1 MTRTLVQTGVFV
13 LVAWLAGPA
22 AAQEASDW
30 TVFRDTGPVEC
41 FAASRPTSQ
50 ETSRD
55 GQPVE
60 VSRGEI
66 RLFVF
71 YRPDEGVNGQVAFT
85 GGYRFAPDS
94 RVTLQVGGAEFML
107 FTDGE
112 WAWPANPEEDA
123 RILQALRDGT
133 EAVLTGQSERG
144 TVTRDTFSLQGF
156 APSMDEAQRL
166 CASRGT

>member
-1 MTRTLVQTGVFV
+1 MIRTLSWNGPLAF
-13 LVAWLAGPA
+13 VAWLAAPA

-30 TVFRDTGPVEC
+30 TVFRDSDPMEC
-41 FAASRPTSQ
+41 FAASAPTSQ
-50 ETSRD
+50 ENSRD

-60 VSRGEI
+60 VSRGET

-71 YRPDEGVNGQVAFT
+71 YRPSEGVNGQVTFT
-85 GGYRFAPDS
+85 GGYPFADDS
-94 RVTLQVGGAEFML
+94 RVTLEVAGSEFLL

-123 RILQALRDGT
+123 RIVEAFRGGS

-156 APSMDEAQRL
+156 APSVEEAQRR
-166 CASRGT
+166 CAS